1 MIIQETIGYSM
12 GKYWCSTYPE
22 KADRKSLKVALTHA
36 KNVTRDNGE
45 ESRSHEF

>member
-1 MIIQETIGYSM
+1 MAIQERMGYRM
-12 GKYWCSTYPE
+12 GKYWCSTYQE
-22 KADRKSLKVALTHA
+22 NGHRKSVKVALTHA